1 MKYVHIP
8 RNRSYLNKQ
17 TLEILTT
24 PGEAREI
31 IEIDRDFVLISVL
44 LKVKKV

>member
-8 RNRSYLNKQ
+8 RNRSYLSKQ

-31 IEIDRDFVLISVL
+31 ITVQLTIYGPYH
-44 LKVKKV
+44 